1 MRVPL
6 SWLSEYVDLR
16 IDARELAHRLTVAG
30 AEVSAIEEAG
40 SWDGIVI
47 ARVEKVEPHPNA
59 DRLVLATV
67 DIGDGTD
74 AEVVC
79 GAPNLQEGQKVAY
92 AGIGT
97 SLIDG
102 YEGKPFV
109 LKKAK
114 IRGVESNGMICSEKE
129 LGLSENHTGILVLP
143 EDSVVGQPLSSAV
156 GDTILDVEVT
166 ANRADWLSIIGI
178 AREVAALTDQR
189 WRDPSLQY
197 TEGKKLASKMARVE
211 IADKDLCPRYIGAV
225 IEGVKVGESPPW
237 MQERLIAAGMRP
249 INNIV
254 DITNYVMLEVGQP
267 LHAFDYDKVRGKK
280 IVVRRAERGEKIKL
294 LDGSKHRLTQ
304 DMLLICDGEGPTA
317 VAGVMG
323 GGDSEVSA
331 RTTTI
336 LLEAANFSGPSVR
349 RTSQALKIRT
359 DASTRFEKGLS
370 RQLPAV
376 GAARAVKLMTEICGG
391 RPAQGLID
399 VFPGTEKDR
408 RVTLTMERLERVLG
422 LEVPNGEVRRIL
434 TSLGFTCRWLPPDRF
449 IVKVPYW
456 RTDVS
461 IADDV
466 IEEIARIYGYDQLP
480 TSRLKGEVPDY
491 VPVPILDLRER
502 VRDAAAAAGL
512 QEVITYS
519 MTELEPMEHVLGPEE
534 LAMNPPLRLANPL
547 SRQYEWARTT
557 LRHSVLQALAGNLRG
572 SQDRIG
578 LFEVDRVYLPRVA
591 ELPEEREML
600 CAVIAG
606 RAPDRWGSP
615 TGDLPGFYDAR
626 AILDSVLDAL
636 KVKGEYKESVDFALL
651 PGRSSE
657 VFVGEDRAGC
667 LGEVH
672 PRVLGQLGIDVPV
685 AILELD
691 IGALLP
697 HVPEG
702 IHHQPVS
709 PFPAVEED
717 LAVTV
722 DEAVLAGNVAAAIE
736 SSPLVVSA
744 RVFDVYTGEQIPR
757 GRKSLAFAV
766 TYQAPDRTLS
776 DGDVA
781 KQRGRIVERLKHE
794 FNAELR
800 A

>member
-1 MRVPL
+1 VRVPL

-267 LHAFDYDKVRGKK
+267 PDLRRGGPNG
-280 IVVRRAERGEKIKL
+280 RRR
-294 LDGSKHRLTQ
+294 
-304 DMLLICDGEGPTA
+304 CDG
-317 VAGVMG
+317 
-323 GGDSEVSA
+323 
-331 RTTTI
+331 
-336 LLEAANFSGPSVR
+336 
-349 RTSQALKIRT
+349 
-359 DASTRFEKGLS
+359 
-370 RQLPAV
+370 
-376 GAARAVKLMTEICGG
+376 
-391 RPAQGLID
+391 
-399 VFPGTEKDR
+399 
-408 RVTLTMERLERVLG
+408 
-422 LEVPNGEVRRIL
+422 
-434 TSLGFTCRWLPPDRF
+434 
-449 IVKVPYW
+449 W
-456 RTDVS
+456 R
-461 IADDV
+461 
-466 IEEIARIYGYDQLP
+466 
-480 TSRLKGEVPDY
+480 
-491 VPVPILDLRER
+491 
-502 VRDAAAAAGL
+502 
-512 QEVITYS
+512 
-519 MTELEPMEHVLGPEE
+519 
-534 LAMNPPLRLANPL
+534 
-547 SRQYEWARTT
+547 
-557 LRHSVLQALAGNLRG
+557 
-572 SQDRIG
+572 
-578 LFEVDRVYLPRVA
+578 
-591 ELPEEREML
+591 
-600 CAVIAG
+600 
-606 RAPDRWGSP
+606 
-615 TGDLPGFYDAR
+615 
-626 AILDSVLDAL
+626 
-636 KVKGEYKESVDFALL
+636 
-651 PGRSSE
+651 
-657 VFVGEDRAGC
+657 
-667 LGEVH
+667 
-672 PRVLGQLGIDVPV
+672 
-685 AILELD
+685 
-691 IGALLP
+691 
-697 HVPEG
+697 
-702 IHHQPVS
+702 
-709 PFPAVEED
+709 
-717 LAVTV
+717 
-722 DEAVLAGNVAAAIE
+722 
-736 SSPLVVSA
+736 
-744 RVFDVYTGEQIPR
+744 
-757 GRKSLAFAV
+757 
-766 TYQAPDRTLS
+766 
-776 DGDVA
+776 
-781 KQRGRIVERLKHE
+781 
-794 FNAELR
+794 
-800 A
+800 